1 MEENDLKT
9 ITEMQLQIRN
19 MSTQLDTLATELEQF
34 GKTDKKKSEINF
46 DSIYEIAVRN
56 PITDHYLQEQD
67 ISVKKSYLTMLIV
80 LVCMVKQNQEN
91 AWILVQRIA
100 IGGGYEE
107 SIQKLQV
114 DALSFSDEY
123 LNRFTYDLVEAGVNQ
138 AFALDAMLLYLICET
153 PDADMLEFI
162 SELLGLLKCDKK
174 QVREITELAKSII
187 EQNEK
192 VYYESEILNEA
203 EAELLAIAYPY
214 LKEYSK
220 GIILNVG
227 KEKYFLKQT
236 KIGDI
241 YSIGEIDGEPI
252 MWKVIGKEN
261 GKTLLLCEQ
270 KVSDGVMVGEWENS
284 TIRSYL
290 NSDYL
295 KYFSDNQT
303 ANIAINEQEDKV
315 FLLSKNEVEKYLPK
329 ESMRTFSE
337 AWGTRSSESLYGI
350 RREYIY
356 VSSSGRITSKETN
369 DAFIILLQEFNWCTR
384 PAFWINI

>member
-1 MEENDLKT
+1 M
-9 ITEMQLQIRN
+9 
-19 MSTQLDTLATELEQF
+19 
-34 GKTDKKKSEINF
+34 
-46 DSIYEIAVRN
+46 
-56 PITDHYLQEQD
+56 
-67 ISVKKSYLTMLIV
+67 
-80 LVCMVKQNQEN
+80 
-91 AWILVQRIA
+91 
-100 IGGGYEE
+100 
-107 SIQKLQV
+107 
-114 DALSFSDEY
+114 SFSDEY

-252 MWKVIGKEN
+252 MWKAIGKKN

-270 KVSDGVMVGEWENS
+270 KVSKEITREEWENS
-284 TIRSYL
+284 EIRRYL
-290 NSDYL
+290 NCDYL
-295 KYFSDNQT
+295 KYFNNNQV
-303 ANIAINEQEDKV
+303 ANIMINEQEDKI
-315 FLLSKNEVEKYLPK
+315 FLLSRTEIEEYLPR
-329 ESMRTFSE
+329 ENMRIFPE
-337 AWGTRSSESLYGI
+337 AWRTRSTWGSSGGGI
-350 RREYIY
+350 MSILSKEYIY
-356 VSSSGRITSKETN
+356 VSSRGKIESETMTMYLN
-369 DAFIILLQEFNWCTR
+369 CCAR